1 MINYTRKE
9 NAFTK
14 GFYMFRMKILAVIA
28 AFAVG
33 MTAVSGCSG
42 SSVRAGLTSIT
53 STTASQSETTTS
65 VTSAASRQTDKTE
78 ETAETSASAAVTEDT
93 VKTKRAALKTAEYT
107 CAFGTTYLG
116 EIENQAAM
124 EVVLAELGVD
134 ESLLKD
140 PSRLLDFGGSDIWML
155 CFSDDVKSLKVTVG
169 EDENGNGKELFKAE
183 KGSIPDYL
191 FIRCFSSG
199 EMASCTVYAE
209 GEVSGITVY
218 YPVMIGGQIVI
229 PNGGGVLNQSE
240 GYETYIDVPGET
252 DDTDN
257 TDNKEEEEP

>member
-1 MINYTRKE
+1 
-9 NAFTK
+9 
-14 GFYMFRMKILAVIA
+14 MFRMKILAVIA

-42 SSVRAGLTSIT
+42 LSVSAGLTSAS
-53 STTASQSETTTS
+53 STTASQSETTAAA
-65 VTSAASRQTDKTE
+65 TSATSRETVKTE
-78 ETAETSASAAVTEDT
+78 ETTESSAAAAVSADT
-93 VKTKRAALKTAEYT
+93 VKAKRAALKTAEYT
-107 CAFGTTYLG
+107 CALGTTYLG
-116 EIENQAAM
+116 ESENQAAM

-155 CFSDDVKSLKVTVG
+155 CFSDDVKLLKVTVG
-169 EDENGNGKELFKAE
+169 EDENGKELFKAE
-183 KGSIPDYL
+183 KGDIPDYL

-209 GEVSGITVY
+209 GDVSGITVY

-240 GYETYIDVPGET
+240 GYETYIDVPGEAE
-252 DDTDN
+252 DN
-257 TDNKEEEEP
+257 ENNENKEEEEP

>member
-1 MINYTRKE
+1 
-9 NAFTK
+9 
-14 GFYMFRMKILAVIA
+14 MFRMKILAVIA

-42 SSVRAGLTSIT
+42 LSVSAGLTSAS
-53 STTASQSETTTS
+53 STTASQSETTAAA
-65 VTSAASRQTDKTE
+65 TSATSRETVKTE
-78 ETAETSASAAVTEDT
+78 ETTESSAAAAVSADT
-93 VKTKRAALKTAEYT
+93 VKAKRAALKTAEYT

-116 EIENQAAM
+116 ESENQAAM

-155 CFSDDVKSLKVTVG
+155 CFSDDVKLLKVTVG
-169 EDENGNGKELFKAE
+169 EDENGKELFKAE
-183 KGSIPDYL
+183 KGDIPDYL

-240 GYETYIDVPGET
+240 GYETYIDVPGEAE
-252 DDTDN
+252 DN
-257 TDNKEEEEP
+257 ENNENKEEEEP